1 MLNPSVL
8 FRRKFI
14 NAYIWNITL
23 DYQAW
28 ISIVVLQSGCRVE
41 LPNQLA
47 EVEFPNELMG
57 DRIAQSARGSSRDNA
72 PTIFFNIMINEF
84 AHITYLIILY
94 LRFCFLKNTM
104 VIEKLF
110 IYLLVDCCCIPWM

>member
-1 MLNPSVL
+1 MLCFNQDV
-8 FRRKFI
+8 
-14 NAYIWNITL
+14 
-23 DYQAW
+23 
-28 ISIVVLQSGCRVE
+28 GVE

-104 VIEKLF
+104 VIEKLC
-110 IYLLVDCCCIPWM
+110 IYLFISGLLNVSALRECRDHMDIVKPH